1 MRIIIAGGSGMIG
14 KRLGTDLAGSGHEV
28 IGLSRYPERASDA
41 LQSGM
46 RLEKWDGKSA
56 AGWGHLADGADVLIN
71 LAGENIGAGRW
82 TAKRKNEIISSRV
95 NSGGAIV
102 EAVRLA
108 RQKPGLVIQSSGV
121 DYYGVHG
128 AEPIDESYPAG
139 DAFLSEV
146 CTQWEGATR
155 EVEDFRVRRV
165 VYRGAVV
172 LTLDGGAFPRIL
184 LPFKLF
190 AGGPLGSGSQWF
202 SWIHMDDQIAALRWI
217 IDNPSASGVYNFA
230 APDPIQNKV
239 LARTIGKV
247 MRRPAFFAVP
257 AFAIR
262 LLFGEMAITVLGGQ
276 RVLPGRLEQEG
287 FRFQYPK
294 IEQAIRSLV

>member
-14 KRLGTDLAGSGHEV
+14 KRLGAAMVEQGHEV
-28 IGLSRYPERASDA
+28 IGLSRNPLGASDA
-41 LQSGM
+41 RNAGI
-46 RLEKWDGKSA
+46 RLEEWDGRSA

-82 TAKRKNEIISSRV
+82 TARRKQEIISSRV
-95 NSGGAIV
+95 NSGAAIV

-128 AEPIDESYPAG
+128 AEQIDEDHPAG
-139 DAFLSEV
+139 DSYLSEV
-146 CTQWEGATR
+146 CKRWEDATR
-155 EVEDFRVRRV
+155 EVEDFGIRRV

-184 LPFKLF
+184 MPFKFF
-190 AGGPLGSGSQWF
+190 AGGRLGSGGQWF
-202 SWIHMDDQIAALRWI
+202 SWIHMEDQIAALRWI
-217 IDNPSASGVYNFA
+217 IENPSAFGVYNFA
-230 APDPIQNKV
+230 APGPIQNKE

-247 MRRPAFFAVP
+247 MRRPSIFPVP

-262 LLFGEMAITVLGGQ
+262 LLFGEMAVTVLGGQ
-276 RVLPGRLEQEG
+276 RVIPRRLEQEG
-287 FRFQYPK
+287 FRFQYPT
-294 IEQAIRSLV
+294 IEAAVRTLV